1 MIGKLTGIVDS
12 IKQEYIILDVG
23 GVGYLVYTHHY
34 VLNQF
39 STGDMASLYIETLV
53 KEQDISLFGF
63 NTEDEKEWF
72 KNLISVQG
80 VGAKLAIAILGVF
93 RTNDLQNAIITED
106 KLKFQSIS
114 GVGGKIATRIINEL
128 KNKIKTIKELNIV
141 NAQLNRVDC
150 DIHQKQAL
158 DDAIEALVGLGFS
171 KSDAM
176 KRIAGVDTNNKDFT
190 LESLIKKALKSNIH

>member
-12 IKQEYIILDVG
+12 IKQECIILDVG
-23 GVGYLVYTHHY
+23 GVGYLVHTHHY

-80 VGAKLAIAILGVF
+80 VGAKLAIAILGAF

-176 KRIAGVDTNNKDFT
+176 KRIAGIDTNNKDFT
-190 LESLIKKALKSNIH
+190 LESLIKQALKSNIH